1 VVHVRRQVK
10 KVRGRHVFAL
20 PKYDKVRD
28 VPLSE
33 PVKVALAEHLRR
45 YPPVAVTLPWEVP
58 DGPEQSHR
66 LVVSA
71 VRGGVV
77 DAKDFNK
84 DRWKPALRAVGVPSG
99 SYENGMHEL
108 RHFFASVLLDQGESI
123 KAVAEWLGH
132 SDPSFTLKTYTHLM
146 PSSDARTK
154 GAISSLYERRT
165 VSDSPDG
172 PDTAQEG
179 KTNQ

>member
-1 VVHVRRQVK
+1 M
-10 KVRGRHVFAL
+10 
-20 PKYDKVRD
+20 
-28 VPLSE
+28 PLSE
-33 PVKVALAEHLRR
+33 PVKLALAEHLRR
-45 YPPVAVTLPWEVP
+45 YPPTMVTLPLDVP
-58 DGPEQSHR
+58 GGPAQSHR

-84 DRWKPALRAVGVPSG
+84 DRWKPALRAVGVPCG

-123 KAVAEWLGH
+123 KAVADWLGH

-146 PSSDARTK
+146 PSSTERTK
-154 GAISSLYERRT
+154 SVIGSMYGRREADT
-165 VSDSPDG
+165 GEHG
-172 PDTAQEG
+172 PLTAHKDQM
-179 KTNQ
+179 T

>member
-1 VVHVRRQVK
+1 V
-10 KVRGRHVFAL
+10 
-20 PKYDKVRD
+20 
-28 VPLSE
+28 
-33 PVKVALAEHLRR
+33 PVKLALAEHLRR
-45 YPPVAVTLPWEVP
+45 YPPITVTLPWEVAG
-58 DGPEQSHR
+58 GPPQGHR

-84 DRWKPALRAVGVPSG
+84 DRWKPALRAVRVPCG

-146 PSSDARTK
+146 PSSDERDQGRDQLPVQPAGRRPRLGRPTQGPGRSDDLEPTVQGTNAGRSTRCF
-154 GAISSLYERRT
+154 GA
-165 VSDSPDG
+165 PW
-172 PDTAQEG
+172 
-179 KTNQ
+179 